1 VLPDFN
7 GGGLS
12 APGLFLTNRR
22 GAEDAELMNHEEAKD
37 TKEEGKKEKIGD
49 FIYI

>member
-12 APGLFLTNRR
+12 APRLFLTNRR
-22 GAEDAELMNHEEAKD
+22 GAEDAELMNHEGAKD
-37 TKEEGKKEKIGD
+37 TKEERKKIEGWG
-49 FIYI
+49 

>member
-12 APGLFLTNRR
+12 APGLFFLTNRR
-22 GAEDAELMNHEEAKD
+22 GAEDAELMNHEGAKEA
-37 TKEEGKKEKIGD
+37 KEEGKRS
-49 FIYI
+49 